1 MLKKMLTPNELEILI
16 HYYICS
22 EKHPRFD
29 APAVREAIDMF
40 IGLDVLKRVT
50 NQYYLTRRGKVW
62 LRMILETPC
71 PELIFIDPRTNG
83 EIKEV

>member
-1 MLKKMLTPNELEILI
+1 MLTPNELEILI

-40 IGLDVLKRVT
+40 MACDVMRYLPDGQIRVT
-50 NQYYLTRRGKVW
+50 KRGRIW
-62 LRMILETPC
+62 MGMILKTPI
-71 PELIFIDPRTNG
+71 PTWIFIDPRTK
-83 EIKEV
+83 EEVKEV